1 MTEKSFWSFLFS
13 PKIWRGFPTNRQQR
27 SSSADPQSFRKHWT
41 QGKGNREYFME
52 SAGVRYLHTS
62 CFCIRNRIF
71 TCENHSSLLWLARTH
86 LRIKIYNTTFWG
98 VFLSMYI
105 IKRTSQRCTRRRK
118 HFRGPE
124 NKEHQPRRGKRR
136 TKRREQF
143 SLRWCSKSGNP
154 NDDYIWWSAAL
165 LLKEDGCDWVQPRTW
180 TRKSGKLHK
189 LTARAIDCKTVGFFL
204 KIGLAYLSVRVA

>member
-1 MTEKSFWSFLFS
+1 MLAYGIYTRVVFVSEIEFS
-13 PKIWRGFPTNRQQR
+13 RVKT
-27 SSSADPQSFRKHWT
+27 K
-41 QGKGNREYFME
+41 
-52 SAGVRYLHTS
+52 V
-62 CFCIRNRIF
+62 
-71 TCENHSSLLWLARTH
+71 HSSDWLELICVSKFT
-86 LRIKIYNTTFWG
+86 TTFWG

-180 TRKSGKLHK
+180 TSKSGKLHK
-189 LTARAIDCKTVGFFL
+189 LTARAIDCRQSVFFS
-204 KIGLAYLSVRVA
+204 KSV

>member
-1 MTEKSFWSFLFS
+1 
-13 PKIWRGFPTNRQQR
+13 
-27 SSSADPQSFRKHWT
+27 
-41 QGKGNREYFME
+41 ME

-71 TCENHSSLLWLARTH
+71 TCKNHSSLLWLARTH

-180 TRKSGKLHK
+180 TRKSGQLHK